1 MPQSGSDGPANAAV
15 NGNGTNGSNDTNSDG
30 SSGLFELRLF
40 IEEICCNLCRFVH
53 VHNDSVSPEQVRID
67 QEVYLG
73 VDGAFADIRV
83 ASPPKVAPYFV
94 EVKWGYPP
102 DHVIRSLARKYG
114 PNSAAQQDA
123 THVVLVYESDRI
135 DNWPDIEA
143 KIRAGLRPGLK
154 LDVWNERR
162 LIEMLDQEFEL
173 KVESICAS
181 NLLDLRDTIDL
192 AKGVDAFGPEYKGTN
207 LGSTLLWHL
216 DFWRLK
222 NIREQQIREHGRFSK
237 REILPPG
244 TYHDVAVIMADLTGF
259 SSYVRDTRDE
269 RVVRECLTAFYAK
282 SRHRIIDAGGMLY
295 QFLGDAV
302 IGLFGVPDKP
312 PGYLGE
318 AMDCAAS
325 LVEIGASV
333 SNEWQRQIDRV
344 QDAGGVHVGMAI
356 GELQVV
362 SLRPFSRAY
371 IGCIGDSINMSAR
384 LMNVA
389 GHGEIVASN
398 MLYQRLDAEQ
408 QAGFVALEP
417 IEAKNVGKIRAWK
430 RPMRE
435 GR

>member
-1 MPQSGSDGPANAAV
+1 MPLTGPSGFGTSE
-15 NGNGTNGSNDTNSDG
+15 GNGDHPDHGGGGDG
-30 SSGLFELRLF
+30 GLFELRLF
-40 IEEICCNLCRFVH
+40 IEEICCNLCRFRH
-53 VHNDSVSPEQVRID
+53 VHDDGVAPEHVRID

-73 VDGAFADIRV
+73 VAGAFADIRV
-83 ASPPKVAPYFV
+83 GSPPKVAPYFV

-102 DHVIRSLARKYG
+102 ERIVRTLARKYG
-114 PNSAAQQDA
+114 PNSGAQQDA
-123 THVVLVYESDRI
+123 THVVLVYETDRVA
-135 DNWPDIEA
+135 DWPELEA
-143 KIRAGLRPGLK
+143 QIRAALRPGLA
-154 LDVWNERR
+154 LQVWNERR
-162 LIEMLDQEFEL
+162 LIEMLDQEFDL
-173 KVESICAS
+173 KIDSICAS
-181 NLLDLRDTIDL
+181 NLLDLRETIDQ
-192 AKGVDAFGPEYKGTN
+192 AKGVDAFGPDYKGTN
-207 LGSTLLWHL
+207 LGSSLLWHL

-222 NIREQQIREHGRFSK
+222 NIRERQVRERGSFSK

-318 AMDCAAS
+318 AVDCAAS

-344 QDAGGVHVGMAI
+344 QDAAGVHVGMAI

-389 GHGEIVASN
+389 GPGEVVASN
-398 MLYQRLDAEQ
+398 MLYQRLDSEQ
-408 QAGFVALEP
+408 QTGFVSLDP

-430 RPMRE
+430 RAMCD
-435 GR
+435 GH